1 MATWFERLKAHLKI
15 DKVELN
21 LIKVN
26 ITSSNCN
33 NKTAITNDNKISYLI
48 DKGDG
53 IFNLLWDKIP
63 PEEKKEIKQ
72 IVQSSILEGGS
83 KLLMNETSELLD
95 NLYQY
100 NQNNI
105 DDKQILN
112 FFKTNIPIND
122 LEALESALFLR
133 SKFRKK
139 EDIKKLKADIRGRF
153 GDRGNNICNL
163 CTAGYFEEFLIPL
176 FNSSKDRFDELY
188 ELIITNF
195 LLAIFVHQGMEQDE
209 VKIEIDRKI
218 NASKK
223 YGIKF
228 VHIHG
233 IGERNITKIRECVT
247 DNESTEYLVKEI
259 YKKDNILIIELLL
272 K

>member
-1 MATWFERLKAHLKI
+1 MVTWFERLKAHLRI

-21 LIKVN
+21 LVKIN
-26 ITSSNCN
+26 ITSSNCYN
-33 NKTAITNDNKISYLI
+33 RTNIAASNKESYLI
-48 DKGDG
+48 DKGEGD
-53 IFNLLWDKIP
+53 FNLLWDKIP
-63 PEEKKEIKQ
+63 PDKKPEIKQ
-72 IVQSSILEGGS
+72 IVQSYISEEGN
-83 KLLMNETSELLD
+83 KLLMGETSELLD

-105 DDKQILN
+105 NDKQVLN
-112 FFKTNIPIND
+112 FFKNNIPFND

-133 SKFRKK
+133 FKFRKG
-139 EDIKKLKADIRGRF
+139 EDIKKLKADIRSRF

-176 FNSSKDRFDELY
+176 YNSSRESFDQLY

-209 VKIEIDRKI
+209 VKTEIDRKI
-218 NASKK
+218 KASKK

-233 IGERNITKIRECVT
+233 IGERNINKIRECVT
-247 DNESTEYLVKEI
+247 DNESPEYLVKEI
-259 YKKDNILIIELLL
+259 FKKDNILIIELLL